1 VRVEAIRVW
10 VARSLRLSLFL
21 LAACSG
27 LLSILLAWSAIPEA
41 GRNPASSDFGWLRSQ
56 WLVGF
61 LLATVLIGL
70 AIRLA
75 SGRTRALF
83 VALLLI
89 NFAVSLVPGYQF
101 CAYQG
106 FPDLGRLIGTG
117 RR

>member
-1 VRVEAIRVW
+1 VRTEVMRVW
-10 VARSLRLSLFL
+10 VARSLRLSVFL

-27 LLSILLAWSAIPEA
+27 LLAILLALTAIPEA

-61 LLATVLIGL
+61 LLATVLVGL

-83 VALLLI
+83 AALLLVI
-89 NFAVSLVPGYQF
+89 FAVSVIPGYQF
-101 CAYQG
+101 CAYQVM
-106 FPDLGRLIGTG
+106 PDIERLIGRD

>member
-1 VRVEAIRVW
+1 MRTEVMRVW
-10 VARSLRLSLFL
+10 VARSLRLLFFSLAAGAGL
-21 LAACSG
+21 LA
-27 LLSILLAWSAIPEA
+27 IPLAWTAIPEA

-56 WLVGF
+56 WFVGF
-61 LLATVLIGL
+61 VLATVLIGL

-83 VALLLI
+83 AALLLI
-89 NFAVSLVPGYQF
+89 DFAVSVIPGYQF

-106 FPDLGRLIGTG
+106 FPHFERLIGVG